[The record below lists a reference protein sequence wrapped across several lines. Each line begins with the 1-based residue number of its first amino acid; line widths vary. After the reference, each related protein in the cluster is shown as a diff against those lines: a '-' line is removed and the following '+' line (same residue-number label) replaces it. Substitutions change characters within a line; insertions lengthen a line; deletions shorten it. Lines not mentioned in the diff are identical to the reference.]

1 MLRWGLGWDPPFL
14 LQHHSQIS
22 LQSKNQHSLG
32 RLKQARIN
40 FHWLKAGK
48 ENTKIFLVD
57 VFTQRAWVKF
67 FLLSTFI
74 QLLNVSWNSICLKTL
89 EATYLKRQ
97 NYIFSYCKLK
107 KTNIFVLTSTN
118 TQDFSKMWLT
128 NLTKYTLYHFSVW
141 SLWGLSQ

>member
-32 RLKQARIN
+32 RLKQAHIN
-40 FHWLKAGK
+40 FHWLKARK

-74 QLLNVSWNSICLKTL
+74 QLLNVSWSSICLKTL

-97 NYIFSYCKLK
+97 NYIFSYCELK
-107 KTNIFVLTSTN
+107 KKQIYLFLHQLTHKFLAKCDLQTLQNILCTTFQS
-118 TQDFSKMWLT
+118 D
-128 NLTKYTLYHFSVW
+128 HFED
-141 SLWGLSQ
+141 